1 MQRILTLCFCMS
13 VAWGLSAQEMR
24 FIDEIYEVGTV
35 DLDTAYGQN
44 ISVLLGADNP
54 ELIDLEMDIYQP
66 AGDGANATP
75 RPIVC
80 LFHTGNFLPQYVN
93 RGAYGSRVD
102 SANVEI
108 IRRLVRR
115 GFVAASVSYRQG
127 WLPTSTNQEIRTASL
142 LQAAYRGGQDAHTL
156 ARFLRRTVDEMGNPY
171 NIDTS
176 RIVFMG
182 VGTGGYVVNTHAFLD
197 RNDEIGLNPQF
208 YDSMGDTLIQGAVLG
223 NPQGT
228 APGTANNIN
237 HPGYSSDVAMTINVG
252 GACGD
257 PIWIEGQDNEP
268 LYMAFHSFTD
278 PFAPF
283 YEGQVGVPVGGGN
296 FLPVIIGA
304 RGGNGVLEILDDLG
318 GQPELADANAIPI
331 PDNFFSPLSD
341 VLNQINAQYKMAMVQ
356 SPVPND
362 VMDTFQLGRDNLF
375 PNVYPRAIAGPYN
388 WFDEATMRFIVG
400 QFPASLGLDPD
411 EIIMGEEQ
419 TNPNWNDPDEARKNI
434 DTMIAYMLPRLWY
447 GLDLEMLVSAEDL
460 VDASTIG
467 LEVYPNPASE
477 FVRIEVAEGYK
488 IREIA
493 LIDMMGRV
501 AGNWT
506 GIDQNFFRLD
516 RGAIPRGYYN
526 VRLRMDEGIVTKR
539 VLFE

>member
-1 MQRILTLCFCMS
+1 MQRILTLCFCLS
-13 VAWGLSAQEMR
+13 LAWSLSAQDMR

-35 DLDTAYGQN
+35 NADTAYGQN
-44 ISVLLGADNP
+44 ISILRGFE

-127 WLPTSTNQEIRTASL
+127 WLPTSTNQEIRTSTL

-156 ARFLRRTVDEMGNPY
+156 ARYLRRTVDEGNPF
-171 NIDTS
+171 NIDPE

-197 RNDEIGLNPQF
+197 RNEEIGLNPQF

-228 APGTANNIN
+228 IEGTQNEVN
-237 HPGYSSDVAMTINVG
+237 HPGFSSDVAMTINIG

-257 PIWIEGQDNEP
+257 PVWIEGSANEP

-304 RGGNGVLEILDDLG
+304 RGGNGVLEIIEEQG
-318 GQPELADANAIPI
+318 GQPELAPANAIPL
-331 PDNFFSPLSD
+331 PAMFDPLSTT
-341 VLNQINAQYKMAMVQ
+341 LNGINEQYKMAMVQ

-362 VMDTFQLGRDNLF
+362 VMDTFQLSRDNLF

-388 WFDEATMRFIVG
+388 WFDEQTMRDIVDFLNMT
-400 QFPASLGLDPD
+400 QMLGLNADD
-411 EIIMGEEQ
+411 IISGEEQ
-419 TNPNWNDPDEARKNI
+419 TNPNWNDPDEARRNV
-434 DTMIAYMLPRLWY
+434 DTIMAYMIPRLWY
-447 GLDLEMLVSAEDL
+447 GLNLAEVVSTEDL
-460 VDASTIG
+460 VDAGTIG

-477 FVRIEVAEGYK
+477 FVRIEVAEGYQ

-506 GIDQNFFRLD
+506 GINQSSFRLD